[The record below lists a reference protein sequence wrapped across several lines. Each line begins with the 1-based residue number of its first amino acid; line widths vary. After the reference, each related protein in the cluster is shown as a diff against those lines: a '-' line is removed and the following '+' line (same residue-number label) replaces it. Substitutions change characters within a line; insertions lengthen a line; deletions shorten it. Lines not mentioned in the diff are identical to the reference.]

1 MAVNAELVVKTN
13 DLGPKNNMQ
22 EQFDV
27 SVVISTYNRCNL
39 LPSVLESVLAQEDT
53 GDARYEIIVVD
64 NNSTDQTRQ
73 VVESFIARDP
83 RKIRYIFEK
92 KQGLAYARNTGIAQ
106 ARAPI
111 IAFTD
116 DDVRV
121 ARDWIAMIK
130 RAFAEHTEVSCVGGK
145 VLPQWE
151 SEPPAWLTRDH
162 WSPLATMDYGDAP
175 FYVDRRKQLCLVGAN
190 LCVRREAFA
199 QVGLFSS
206 DLQRVKDSI
215 GSLEDS
221 EFLLRLWRAG
231 SRGMYIPGIIVTA
244 EVQADRLTKAYHR
257 RWHKGH
263 GYFYAVMRAEEV
275 ERSRARLFDV
285 PVHLYRQ
292 ALTDALAWLKY
303 RLLGERDKAFLHETR
318 LYFFAGFFG
327 KRREDFLVSRPR
339 SRVREIA
346 TFLRSL
352 AVSKRRTS
360 SPN

>member
-1 MAVNAELVVKTN
+1 MN
-13 DLGPKNNMQ
+13 DPGPKSNMQ

-39 LPSVLESVLAQEDT
+39 LPSVLESVLAQE
-53 GDARYEIIVVD
+53 GAWDARYEIIVVD

-73 VVESFIARDP
+73 VVESFIARAP
-83 RKIRYIFEK
+83 QKIRYIFEQ
-92 KQGLAYARNTGIAQ
+92 KQGLAHARNTGIAR

-130 RAFAEHTEVSCVGGK
+130 RAFAEHPEISCAGGK
-145 VLPQWE
+145 VLPHWE

-162 WSPLATMDYGDAP
+162 WSPLATMDYGDEP
-175 FYVDRRKQLCLVGAN
+175 FYVDRQKQICLVGAN

-199 QVGLFSS
+199 QVGLFSP

-231 SRGMYIPGIIVTA
+231 RRGMYIPGIMVTA
-244 EVQADRLTKAYHR
+244 DVQADRLTKAYHR
-257 RWHKGH
+257 RWHKGQGH
-263 GYFYAVMRAEEV
+263 FYAIMRAEEV

-292 ALTDALAWLKY
+292 ALTDALLWLKY